1 MIILGINY
9 VFHDS
14 SACIL
19 KDGKLLVAV
28 EEERFTRDKHDVV
41 FPRLS
46 IEQCL
51 KIANLSIDD
60 IDYIGLSFKPTLD
73 IHRKI
78 AFILKHPSLLL
89 KNFSLHLLRYYW
101 RYRTIKKWYTSTFI
115 NDKKPELHFIPH
127 HQSHIAGSFFASPYN
142 EAALL
147 SMDGSGEWA
156 TASLGYGKGID
167 VTEFKRVFYPNS
179 MGSIYEAITYYCGFK
194 PGYDE
199 GKTMGLAPLGNSER
213 FIEDVRQI
221 IDVGSDGDLLID
233 FDYFNFDN
241 GQFDYLSDAFI
252 EKFGSR
258 RLPRQA
264 FEQHHKDVA
273 AAFQTR
279 LEEVA
284 LKLCKILQ
292 EKTKAA
298 YLVVA
303 GGVALNSVMNGRLV
317 RESGF
322 KDLYVMPAAGDNG
335 TSIGAAYYIYNAILK
350 KPRAEPHMN
359 PYLGTEYS
367 NEKIEAI
374 LKECKLSY
382 EHYDNIELK
391 TAELLHAGNILCWFQ
406 GKMEIGPRALGGRS
420 IIADPTN
427 KGMKDKINAEVKHRE
442 AYRPFA
448 PSVIAEAASEYFDL
462 TVEDPFM
469 LKVCNVKPDK
479 MSVLPAITHVDGTA
493 RAQTVNK
500 ETHPRYHKMIS
511 EFGKLSGHPVVL
523 NTSFNIMDEPI
534 VESPY
539 DAIRCFFST
548 GLDYLVIGNFVV
560 KKIAVDVSS

>member
-78 AFILKHPSLLL
+78 AFILKRPSLLL
-89 KNFSLHLLRYYW
+89 KNFNMHLLRYYW
-101 RYRTIKKWYTSTFI
+101 RYRTIKKWYNSTFI

-127 HQSHIAGSFFASPYN
+127 HQSHIAGSFFASPYD

-221 IDVGSDGDLLID
+221 IDVGPDGDLLID

-241 GQFDYLSDAFI
+241 GQFDYLSNKFFQ
-252 EKFGSR
+252 KFGPR
-258 RLPRQA
+258 RLPRQV
-264 FEQHHKDVA
+264 FEQHHMDVA
-273 AAFQTR
+273 AAFQVR

-292 EKTKAA
+292 DKTKAE

-350 KPRAEPHMN
+350 NPRAEPHMN

-367 NEKIEAI
+367 NEKIEAV

-448 PSVIAEAASEYFDL
+448 PSVIAEAAAEYFDL

-479 MSVLPAITHVDGTA
+479 TSVLPAITHVDGTA

-548 GLDYLVIGNFVV
+548 GLDCLIIGNYVV
-560 KKIAVDVSS
+560 KK

>member
-1 MIILGINY
+1 MVILGINY
-9 VFHDS
+9 MFHDS

-19 KDGKLLVAV
+19 KDGKLIVAV
-28 EEERFTRDKHDVV
+28 EEERFTRNKHDVV
-41 FPRLS
+41 FPHNS

-51 KIANLSIDD
+51 KIANITIED
-60 IDYIGLSFKPTLD
+60 IDHIGLSFKPTLD
-73 IHRKI
+73 VSKKI
-78 AFILKHPSLLL
+78 AFILKHPKLIL
-89 KNFSLHLLRYYW
+89 KNFNLHLLRYYW
-101 RYRTIKKWYTSTFI
+101 RYRTISKWYKSTFLGA
-115 NDKKPELHFIPH
+115 DKPKLHFIPH
-127 HQSHIAGSFFASPYN
+127 HKSHIAGSFFCSPYQ

-156 TASLGYGKGID
+156 TASLGYGNGIEITD
-167 VTEFKRVFYPNS
+167 FRQIYYPYS
-179 MGSIYEAITYYCGFK
+179 MGSVYEAITYYCGFK
-194 PGYDE
+194 PSYDE
-199 GKTMGLAPLGNSER
+199 GKTMGLAPLGNSDR
-213 FIEDVRQI
+213 FINEVREI
-221 IDVGSDGDLLID
+221 IKVSSEGDFLID
-233 FDYFNFDN
+233 FDYFNFDD
-241 GQFDYLSDAFI
+241 GQFEYLSDKFI
-252 EKFGSR
+252 QKFGPK
-258 RLPRQA
+258 RLPRQP
-264 FEQHHKDVA
+264 FEQHHMDVA

-284 LKLCKILQ
+284 LELCKILQ
-292 EKTKAA
+292 NKTKAE
-298 YLVVA
+298 YLVIA
-303 GGVALNSVMNGRLV
+303 GGVSLNSVMNGRIV

-350 KPRAEPHMN
+350 NPRTEPHMN
-359 PYLGTEYS
+359 AYLGTEYS
-367 NEKIEAI
+367 NQHIEAI
-374 LKECKLSY
+374 LKECKLNY
-382 EHYDNIELK
+382 EFFDNIEQK
-391 TAELLHAGNILCWFQ
+391 TAELLHAGSILGWFQ

-427 KGMKDKINAEVKHRE
+427 KTMKDKINAEVKHRE

-448 PSVIAEAASEYFDL
+448 PSVIMEAASEYFDL

-469 LKVCNVKPDK
+469 LKVCNVNADM

-500 ETHPRYHKMIS
+500 ETNPRYHKMIT
-511 EFGKLSGHPVVL
+511 EFGKLSGVPVVL

-548 GLDYLVIGNFVV
+548 GLDYLIIGNFVV
-560 KKIAVDVSS
+560 KK

>member
-46 IEQCL
+46 IEKCL
-51 KIANLSIDD
+51 EIANLSIDD
-60 IDYIGLSFKPTLD
+60 IDHIGLSFKPTLD

-78 AFILKHPSLLL
+78 AFILKHPSLLI
-89 KNFSLHLLRYYW
+89 KNFNLHLLRYYW
-101 RYRTIKKWYTSTFI
+101 RYRTIKKWYNSTFI

-199 GKTMGLAPLGNSER
+199 GKTMGLAPLGNSKR

-221 IDVGSDGDLLID
+221 IDVGPDGDLLID

-241 GQFDYLSDAFI
+241 GQFDYLSDKFI
-252 EKFGSR
+252 QKFGTR

-264 FEQHHKDVA
+264 FEQHHMDVA

-292 EKTKAA
+292 EKTKAE

-350 KPRAEPHMN
+350 NPRAEPHMN

-374 LKECKLSY
+374 LKECKVSY

-427 KGMKDKINAEVKHRE
+427 KSMKDKINAEVKHRE

-448 PSVIAEAASEYFDL
+448 PSVIAEAATEYFDL

-479 MSVLPAITHVDGTA
+479 TSVLPAITHVDGTA

-548 GLDYLVIGNFVV
+548 GLDYLVIGNYVV
-560 KKIAVDVSS
+560 KK

>member
-9 VFHDS
+9 MFHDS

-19 KDGKLLVAV
+19 KDGKLLVAL
-28 EEERFTRDKHDVV
+28 EEERFTRNKHDVV
-41 FPRLS
+41 FPILS
-46 IEQCL
+46 IERCL
-51 KIANLSIDD
+51 KEANLSIDD
-60 IDYIGLSFKPTLD
+60 IDHISLSFKPTLD
-73 IHRKI
+73 INRKI
-78 AFILKHPSLLL
+78 AFIIKHPSLLL
-89 KNFSLHLLRYYW
+89 KNFNLHLLRYYW
-101 RYRTIKKWYTSTFI
+101 RYRTIKKWYNSTFI
-115 NDKKPELHFIPH
+115 NSKKPGLHFIPH
-127 HQSHIAGSFFASPYN
+127 HQSHIAGSFFASPYK

-156 TASLGYGKGID
+156 TASLGYGNGID

-179 MGSIYEAITYYCGFK
+179 MGTIYEAITYYCGFK
-194 PGYDE
+194 PSYDE

-221 IDVGSDGDLLID
+221 IDVGPEGDLLID
-233 FDYFNFDN
+233 FDYFTFDD
-241 GQFDYLSDAFI
+241 GQFDYLSDKFI
-252 EKFGSR
+252 QKFGSR
-258 RLPRQA
+258 RLPRQK
-264 FEQHHKDVA
+264 FEQHHMDVA

-279 LEEVA
+279 LEEIA
-284 LKLCKILQ
+284 LELCSILK
-292 EKTKAA
+292 EKTKAE
-298 YLVVA
+298 YLVIA
-303 GGVALNSVMNGRLV
+303 GGVALNSVMNGRIV

-335 TSIGAAYYIYNAILK
+335 TSIGAAYYVYNAILK
-350 KPRAEPHMN
+350 YPRAEPHMN
-359 PYLGTEYS
+359 PYLGTEYT
-367 NEKIEAI
+367 NEKIGAI
-374 LKECKLSY
+374 LKECKVSY
-382 EHYDNIELK
+382 AYYDNIELK

-427 KGMKDKINAEVKHRE
+427 KRMKDKINAEVKHRE

-448 PSVIAEAASEYFDL
+448 PSVIAEAATEYFDL

-479 MSVLPAITHVDGTA
+479 TSVLPAITHVDGTA

-500 ETHPRYHKMIS
+500 ETHPRYHKMIC

-548 GLDYLVIGNFVV
+548 GLDYLVIGNYVV
-560 KKIAVDVSS
+560 EK

>member
-9 VFHDS
+9 MFHDS

-19 KDGKLLVAV
+19 KDGKLLVAL
-28 EEERFTRDKHDVV
+28 EEERFTRNKHDVV
-41 FPRLS
+41 FPILS
-46 IEQCL
+46 IERCL
-51 KIANLSIDD
+51 KEANLSIDD
-60 IDYIGLSFKPTLD
+60 IDHISLSFKPTLD
-73 IHRKI
+73 INRKI
-78 AFILKHPSLLL
+78 AFIIKHPSLLL
-89 KNFSLHLLRYYW
+89 KNFNLHLLRYYW
-101 RYRTIKKWYTSTFI
+101 RYRTIKKWYNSTFI
-115 NDKKPELHFIPH
+115 NSKKPGLHFIPH
-127 HQSHIAGSFFASPYN
+127 HQSHIAGSFFASPYK

-156 TASLGYGKGID
+156 TASLGYGNGID

-179 MGSIYEAITYYCGFK
+179 MGTIYEAITYYCGFK
-194 PGYDE
+194 PSYDE

-221 IDVGSDGDLLID
+221 IDVGPEGDLLID
-233 FDYFNFDN
+233 FDYFSFGE
-241 GQFDYLSDAFI
+241 GQFDYLRDKFI
-252 EKFGSR
+252 QKFGLR
-258 RLPRQA
+258 RLPKQV
-264 FEQHHKDVA
+264 FEQHHMDVA

-292 EKTKAA
+292 EKTKAE
-298 YLVVA
+298 YLVIA
-303 GGVALNSVMNGRLV
+303 GGVALNSVMNGRIV

-335 TSIGAAYYIYNAILK
+335 TSIGAAYYVYNAILK
-350 KPRAEPHMN
+350 YPRAEPHMN
-359 PYLGTEYS
+359 PYLGTEYT
-367 NEKIEAI
+367 NEKIGAI
-374 LKECKLSY
+374 LKECKVSY
-382 EHYDNIELK
+382 AYYDNIELK

-427 KGMKDKINAEVKHRE
+427 KRMKDKINAEVKHRE

-448 PSVIAEAASEYFDL
+448 PSVIAEAATEYFDL

-479 MSVLPAITHVDGTA
+479 TSVLPAITHVDGTA

-500 ETHPRYHKMIS
+500 ETHPRYHKMIC

-548 GLDYLVIGNFVV
+548 GLDYLVIGNYVV
-560 KKIAVDVSS
+560 EK

>member
-1 MIILGINY
+1 MIILGINFM
-9 VFHDS
+9 FHDS

-19 KDGKLLVAV
+19 KDGKLVVAV
-28 EEERFTRDKHDVV
+28 EEERFTRNKHDVV

-46 IEQCL
+46 IEKCL
-51 KIANLSIDD
+51 EIANLSIDD
-60 IDYIGLSFKPTLD
+60 IDHIGLSFKPTLD
-73 IHRKI
+73 IQRKI

-89 KNFSLHLLRYYW
+89 KNFNLHLLRYYW
-101 RYRTIKKWYTSTFI
+101 RYRTIKQWYNTTFI
-115 NDKKPELHFIPH
+115 NSKKPKLHFIPH

-156 TASLGYGKGID
+156 TASLGYGNGID

-194 PGYDE
+194 PSYDE

-213 FIEDVRQI
+213 FISVVRQI
-221 IDVGSDGDLLID
+221 IDVGPEGDLLID
-233 FDYFNFDN
+233 FDYFTFDD
-241 GQFDYLSDAFI
+241 GQFDYLSNKFI
-252 EKFGSR
+252 QKFGPR
-258 RLPRQA
+258 RLSGQK
-264 FEQHHKDVA
+264 FEPHHMDVA
-273 AAFQTR
+273 AAFQLR

-284 LKLCKILQ
+284 LKLCTILKQ
-292 EKTKAA
+292 RTKAEH
-298 YLVVA
+298 LVIA
-303 GGVALNSVMNGRLV
+303 GGVALNSVMNGRIV

-350 KPRAEPHMN
+350 NPRGEPHMN

-367 NEKIEAI
+367 NEKIEII
-374 LKECKLSY
+374 LKECKVRY

-427 KGMKDKINAEVKHRE
+427 KSMKDKINAEVKHRE

-448 PSVIAEAASEYFDL
+448 PSVIAEAAAEYFDL

-548 GLDYLVIGNFVV
+548 GLDYLVIGNYVV
-560 KKIAVDVSS
+560 AK

>member
-1 MIILGINY
+1 
-9 VFHDS
+9 
-14 SACIL
+14 
-19 KDGKLLVAV
+19 
-28 EEERFTRDKHDVV
+28 V

-46 IEQCL
+46 IEKCL
-51 KIANLSIDD
+51 EIANISIDD
-60 IDYIGLSFKPTLD
+60 IDHIGLSFKPTLD
-73 IHRKI
+73 IYKKI
-78 AFILKHPSLLL
+78 GFILKHPSLIL
-89 KNFSLHLLRYYW
+89 KNFNLHLMRYYW
-101 RYRTIKKWYTSTFI
+101 RYHTIQKWYKATFK
-115 NDKKPELHFIPH
+115 NGKKPQLHFIPH

-156 TASLGYGKGID
+156 TASLGYGNGID
-167 VTEFKRVFYPNS
+167 ITEFKRVFYPNS
-179 MGSIYEAITYYCGFK
+179 MGSIYEAITFYCGFK
-194 PGYDE
+194 PSYDE

-213 FIEDVRQI
+213 FISDVRQI
-221 IDVGSDGDLLID
+221 VTVSSEGDLLID
-233 FDYFNFDN
+233 FDYFNFDD
-241 GQFDYLSDAFI
+241 GQFDYLSDKFI
-252 EKFGSR
+252 QKFGPR
-258 RLPRQA
+258 RLPRQN
-264 FEQHHKDVA
+264 FEQHHMDVA

-279 LEEVA
+279 LEEIA
-284 LKLCKILQ
+284 LKLCCILK
-292 EKTKAA
+292 EKTKAE
-298 YLVVA
+298 YLVIA
-303 GGVALNSVMNGRLV
+303 GGVALNSVMNGRIV

-350 KPRAEPHMN
+350 NPRAEPHMN

-367 NEKIEAI
+367 NKQVEAI
-374 LKECKLSY
+374 LKECKVSY

-391 TAELLHAGNILCWFQ
+391 TAELLHAGKILCWFQ

-420 IIADPTN
+420 ILADPTN

-448 PSVIAEAASEYFDL
+448 PSVIAEAAAEYFDL

-511 EFGKLSGHPVVL
+511 EFGKLSGVPVVL

-560 KKIAVDVSS
+560 KK